1 VVRSSLLGQREWKQ
15 HPAAWRESPAR
26 AFARFLLVA
35 VLLFGA
41 LGAAVAQNPGSPAAS
56 LPATA
61 TTMSQDA
68 TAPTPPQNNGAAFT
82 DPLPALPTSLWSDAG
97 KTVTAVTFTGVTF
110 SANDAIF
117 SELKQKAGTALAPA
131 AVREDLRRLF
141 ASGRYRN
148 ISAYTTPSGSGL
160 TLVYAGDP
168 RYYIGRVTIIGV
180 KDERLASL
188 LEFATRLDPGQ
199 PFVDTALNT
208 AADAVKESLAENGFY
223 QPVVEVTTTVDEVG
237 HQINANFDIRVGPQA
252 RVGAV
257 AVDGT
262 TANAAGKPMGVA
274 AATSPAS
281 AATDAGISVETF
293 RKQGDLNCSRLAL
306 LFNKKCIPK
315 VGRETTSNAL
325 SGVRAYYQKHDRL
338 EGTISLQKS
347 TYDPL
352 LKQLGYEFA
361 ANQGPLVKVVIN
373 GAKISKSRTK
383 LLIPVFEEGAV
394 DNDLL
399 NEGAFNLKD
408 YLQQKGYFDVTDSVQ
423 LLGKDTNNVTVQY
436 DVVPGKQH
444 KVTQV
449 NIKGNKYF
457 DHDTIEELLRVKK
470 ADNYQRSGSYSAQ
483 LVAADVS
490 SIEAIYR
497 ANGFSSVKATSS
509 VKDIDKGPHGEPLKQ
524 ERIEVTFTIVEGA
537 QQKFGN
543 VQLTGVDPAREKDI
557 RPLLSSQTNQPFSL
571 ITLSSDRDA
580 ILNYYLAHGFDHAK
594 IEIGQGPAD
603 DPTFTDVAL
612 RVTEGQQVFIDH
624 VLQSGLVHTRPS
636 VVASQVLVHA
646 GDPLDQAALLQTQ
659 RNLYN
664 LALFNEA
671 NVAVQNPS
679 GDAPDKNVLIQLTE
693 ARRWDV
699 TYGFGFEAQLEAPAT
714 VPGQTRGQTS
724 GQNGK
729 AGASPRVSIDV
740 SRINLRGSQN
750 SLTLHATYGLL
761 EEVATLSFNNPHLF
775 SKKNLSGAVSGGYSN
790 VQNISTFTSST
801 LQGDFRVVQKV
812 KRADTFIYDFE
823 YRRVSVDPNSLEITP
838 NLIPTL
844 SEPVTVGGPQLTYFH
859 DTRDPS
865 PLNAGKGQY
874 FSLQEFI
881 ASSKFGSD
889 TDFNK
894 VDTSQ
899 STYYTFGK
907 KKYVFA
913 RNTRVGFENHSGANP
928 NADNAGGQI
937 GVQSTACAGPL
948 LNINPTCNAIPLP
961 ERLYAGGATSHR
973 GFGIN
978 AAGPRDLTTGY
989 PVGGSAVVV
998 NSFEL
1003 RLPPPTL
1010 PIVGDSISFVIFHD
1024 MGNVFLKPGDMF
1036 SSIKNFRQPDQQTCK
1051 NVAIPANTP
1060 GTTPAQKQANAVG
1073 TCNFNYYSHAIG
1085 LGLRYNTPVG
1095 PIRVD
1100 LSYNLNPP
1108 IYPVFDDYSRANPDV
1123 PGANPYVGQGN
1134 HFNFFFSIGQS
1145 F

>member
-1 VVRSSLLGQREWKQ
+1 VVAGTGLLSQRETK
-15 HPAAWRESPAR
+15 
-26 AFARFLLVA
+26 RFPVRPCAPRLILCACAGLL
-35 VLLFGA
+35 
-41 LGAAVAQNPGSPAAS
+41 AVAAPAAS
-56 LPATA
+56 AQDSTLPPAQTP
-61 TTMSQDA
+61 
-68 TAPTPPQNNGAAFT
+68 APIAN
-82 DPLPALPTSLWSDAG
+82 PLPALPSSLWTESG
-97 KTVTAVTFTGVTF
+97 LTVTSVKFEGVTF
-110 SANDAIF
+110 SSHDAIF
-117 SELKQKAGTALAPA
+117 SQLAQKAGAPLDPA
-131 AVREDLRRLF
+131 KVRADLRRLF
-141 ASGRYRN
+141 ATGRYRN
-148 ISAYTTPSGSGL
+148 ISVYAVSTGNTV
-160 TLVYAGDP
+160 TLVFAGDP
-168 RYYIGRVTIIGV
+168 RYYIGRVTIVGV
-180 KDERLASL
+180 KEERLASL
-188 LEFATRLDPGQ
+188 LEFATRLDPGE
-199 PFVDTALNT
+199 PFVDSALAT
-208 AADAVKESLAENGFY
+208 AADAVKESLAENGYY
-223 QPVVEVTTTVDEVG
+223 QPTVAVTTTIDDVG
-237 HQINANFDIRVGPQA
+237 HQVNATFTVHVGPQA
-252 RVGAV
+252 RVGQV
-257 AVDGT
+257 AVE
-262 TANAAGKPMGVA
+262 NAAPAPIPGNLAPATA
-274 AATSPAS
+274 AS
-281 AATDAGISVETF
+281 DAGIDVATF
-293 RKQGDLNCSRLAL
+293 RKQGSLNCSRLATF
-306 LFNKKCIPK
+306 FNKHCIPK
-315 VGRETTSNAL
+315 VGRETTGNAL

-347 TYDPL
+347 TYVPPR
-352 LKQLGYEFA
+352 KQLDYDFA

-373 GAKISKSRTK
+373 GIKLSRSRIK

-408 YLQQKGYFDVTDSVQ
+408 YLQQKGYFNATDSVQ
-423 LLGKDTNNVTVQY
+423 LLGKDSGSVTVQY
-436 DVVPGKQH
+436 DVIPGKQH

-449 NIKGNKYF
+449 YIKGNKYF
-457 DHDTIEELLRVKK
+457 DHDTLEELLRVKK
-470 ADNYQRSGSYSAQ
+470 ADNYQRSGRYSAQ

-490 SIEAIYR
+490 SIEALYR
-497 ANGFSSVKATSS
+497 ANGFSAVKAASA
-509 VKDIDKGPHGEPLKQ
+509 VKDIDTGPNGQPLKQ

-537 QQKFGN
+537 QQKFGD
-543 VQLTGVDPAREKDI
+543 VQLTGLDPSREPDI
-557 RPLLSSQTNQPFSL
+557 RSLLSSQTGQPFSL
-571 ITLSSDRDA
+571 ITLSGDRDA

-594 IEIGQGPAD
+594 IEIGQEVSGD
-603 DPTFTDVAL
+603 DPTQTDVAL
-612 RVTEGQQVFIDH
+612 RVTEGQQVFIDQ
-624 VLQSGLVHTRPS
+624 VLLSGLKHARPS
-636 VVASQVLVHA
+636 VVAPQILVHA

-671 NVAVQNPS
+671 NVVVQDPN
-679 GDAPDKNVLIQLTE
+679 GDAPDKNVLVQLTE
-693 ARRWDV
+693 AKRWDV
-699 TYGFGFEAQLEAPAT
+699 TYGFGFEAQT
-714 VPGQTRGQTS
+714 GTPGITTGQSRGETAA
-724 GQNGK
+724 QNGQ
-729 AGASPRVSIDV
+729 AGVSPRVSVDV
-740 SRINLRGSQN
+740 SRINLRGGLD

-761 EEVATLSFNNPHLF
+761 EEVATLSFNNPQLF
-775 SKKNLSGAVSGGYSN
+775 GHRNLAGSVSGGYSN
-790 VQNISTFTSST
+790 VQNISTFASST

-823 YRRVSVDPNSLEITP
+823 YRRVSVNPGSLEITP

-894 VDTSQ
+894 IDVSQ

-913 RNTRVGFENHSGANP
+913 RNTRVGYEKSFGPNP
-928 NADNAGGQI
+928 NATGTAGQI
-937 GVQSTACAGPL
+937 GVSTTACTGAL
-948 LNINPTCNAIPLP
+948 LEINPTCNAIPLP

-989 PVGGSAVVV
+989 PVGGSAAVV

-1010 PIVGDSISFVIFHD
+1010 PVVGDSISFVIFHD
-1024 MGNVFLKPGDMF
+1024 MGNVFLNANEMF
-1036 SSIKNFRQPDQQTCK
+1036 KSVKNFKQPDEASCRNLLGPLLT
-1051 NVAIPANTP
+1051 AY
-1060 GTTPAQKQANAVG
+1060 GQASNAVG
-1073 TCNFNYYSHAIG
+1073 NCSFNYYSHAVG
-1085 LGLRYNTPVG
+1085 LGARYNTPVG

-1108 IYPVFDDYSRANPDV
+1108 IYPVFDDYTGKS
-1123 PGANPYVGQGN
+1123 PYVGQAN